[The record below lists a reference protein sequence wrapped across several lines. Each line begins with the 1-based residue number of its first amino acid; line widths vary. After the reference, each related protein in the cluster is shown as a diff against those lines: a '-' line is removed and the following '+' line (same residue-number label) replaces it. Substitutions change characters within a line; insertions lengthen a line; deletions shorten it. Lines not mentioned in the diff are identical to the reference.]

1 MIFALILYIY
11 IRWVRTKTQDQATN
25 TADVP
30 EEFRYREAELNGNN
44 KELLGIGDV
53 TSAFIM
59 ASQMG
64 RKLHSNET
72 IVTVVDENEETE
84 NSEESGEESRPGSGI
99 QQETLKEITNDDSD
113 QIKEEDEEE
122 ETQNE

>member
-30 EEFRYREAELNGNN
+30 EEFQYREAELHGNN
-44 KELLGIGDV
+44 KELLGIEDV